1 MKTFLLWRFEP
12 DASDA
17 VPFAHASAQLQHVF
31 SPLFRTQPR
40 LIVRACGDSIGF
52 AALELPVPNWK
63 RPFLEEERESW
74 AFAIE
79 YPLNL
84 DSVLRRAG
92 TFGPLPLIRLS
103 RLLEDDPK
111 PRLCDLAPP
120 FCMVWSSRNSSQIFA
135 QNDAMG
141 QAQLYEYRDHRIWA
155 VSNRIVAFQALGIP
169 IRPSREEWAARASLG
184 WFPLDMTGFCGI
196 RHVAPGTQFQVGRH
210 GVSASTV
217 DALSSWLAP
226 TEQLPEGDWLEMAR
240 QSLKNLLQ
248 DAAPYWETPD
258 AGLTGGWDSRA
269 CVSSLRAIG
278 ADFRARV
285 KGHPDSPDAKAAQEL
300 ARIAGVDLVLET
312 EAELPGENAEDCR
325 RSILLSLLWQAGH
338 ADTEKHKT
346 MFAKGRQ
353 LKEMKINLMGQH
365 GELGR
370 GSLYAE
376 SMRTMRAMGMA
387 VSGFHIAKA
396 LPDAVLARAPVLI
409 RKDLREYVRET
420 VQRAIGR
427 AETYDLSGLHRLDY
441 FYLMECT
448 RRRSGGS
455 LNGQTG
461 LVIAPF
467 LNPDFI
473 RACFA
478 RCSLDK
484 GKSVFHKYIVAR
496 NTPDW
501 ADYPYV
507 KKRASAN
514 PAMLYYDLHAYWK
527 TTGAPVV
534 HEAIEAGGFWMDVFD
549 ASQTRKLP
557 FAAADDLT
565 MMYLLPEL
573 LSSPSACVAAETS

>member
-12 DASDA
+12 DASDT
-17 VPFAHASAQLQHVF
+17 VPFGQVSAQLQRIF
-31 SPLFRTQPR
+31 SPLFRTPPR
-40 LIVRACGDSIGF
+40 LVVRACGDSIGF

-63 RPFLEEERESW
+63 RPFLENDGESW
-74 AFAIE
+74 AFAVE

-92 TFGPLPLIRLS
+92 SFGPCPLIRLS

-120 FCMVWSSRNSSQIFA
+120 VCMVWSSRDGSQIFV

-155 VSNRIVAFQALGIP
+155 ISNRILGFQALGIP
-169 IRPSREEWAARASLG
+169 IRPSREEWAARAALG
-184 WFPLDMTGFCGI
+184 WFPLDMSGYRGI
-196 RHVAPGTQFQVGRH
+196 RHVAAGTQFQVGSG
-210 GVSASTV
+210 GVGASTI

-226 TEQLPEGDWLEMAR
+226 TEQLSEGDWLEIAR

-269 CVSSLRAIG
+269 CVSSLRVLG

-300 ARIAGVDLVLET
+300 ARIAGVDLVLES
-312 EAELPGENAEDCR
+312 EAELPGENADDCR

-353 LKEMKINLMGQH
+353 LKEAKINVMGQH

-376 SMRTMRAMGMA
+376 SMRTMRAMGTA

-396 LPDAVLARAPVLI
+396 FPDAVLDRAPVLI
-409 RKDLREYVRET
+409 RKDLRECVRET
-420 VQRAIGR
+420 VQRAIAG
-427 AETYDLSGLHRLDY
+427 AETYGLSGLNRLDY

-478 RCSLDK
+478 RCNLDK
-484 GKSVFHKYIVAR
+484 VKSVFHKHIVSC

-507 KKRASAN
+507 KKRASTN

-527 TTGAPVV
+527 TTGAAVV
-534 HEAIEAGGFWMDVFD
+534 QEAIAAGGFWTDVFD
-549 ASQTRKLP
+549 ATQTRKLP
-557 FAAADDLT
+557 YAAADELT
-565 MMYLLPEL
+565 MMYLLPEML
-573 LSSPSACVAAETS
+573 LSPSAWMVEETS